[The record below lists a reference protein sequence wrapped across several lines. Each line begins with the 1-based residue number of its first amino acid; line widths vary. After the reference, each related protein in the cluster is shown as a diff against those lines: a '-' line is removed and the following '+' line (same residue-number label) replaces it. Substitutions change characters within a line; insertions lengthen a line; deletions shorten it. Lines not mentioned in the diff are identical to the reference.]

1 MSTIAQ
7 NPASPIQYL
16 KGVGPHKAALLARLG
31 ISTLED
37 ALFFL
42 PVRYED
48 RRSMSKIVSLLPE
61 TTQAVIGKV
70 VTAEV
75 ISPSRKNPGL
85 KIFQVVITDG
95 TGVLKGKW
103 FNQAFLRRVF
113 KSGQTVVFYGNVKRD
128 FYGAG
133 LEIMNP
139 EYELIDD
146 GKNAPLENGTDK
158 VHTGRI
164 VPVYRLTQGLS
175 QRQMR
180 AILFAALNACS
191 QMIEE
196 LLSQDMLDRY
206 QLPAR
211 RDAVMAVHFP
221 PPSASIDDLNRGS
234 TPYHQRLSFE
244 ELLMF
249 QLGVATLRK
258 RQMTERGITLNAS
271 GSLAGRLEQ
280 LLPFTLTAAQRRVI
294 SEIRNDMRSSAPMH
308 RLVQGDVGSGKTLV
322 ALISMLD
329 AVEAGYQAALM
340 APTEILAEQHYLN
353 IHKLVEPLGL
363 SVALQTSSTKNR
375 FLNDITTGTVDL
387 IVGTHAL
394 IQEGVA
400 FHRLGLIVI
409 DEQHRF
415 GVMQRAELRKK
426 GHMPDTLVMTATPI
440 PRTLA
445 LTLYGDLDYSVIDEL
460 PPNRSPII
468 TKLLGEKQ
476 KDRIYQD
483 IDSALRKGKQVYV
496 VYPVIEESEKTSLN
510 DAQTGAELLREKFP
524 ERKVS
529 LIHGRL
535 KPAERDAVMNDFKER
550 RIDILACTTVIEVGV
565 DVPNATL
572 MIIFHAERFGFAQLH
587 QLRGRVGRG
596 SDQSHCI
603 LLAYG
608 HGDDARRRLSVMVE
622 TTDGFRI
629 AEEDL
634 ALRGPGEF
642 FGTKQSG
649 LPDLRIANIAR
660 DAKIVE
666 TSRKEA
672 FNLLERDAGLATAP
686 RLRVATER
694 FWGERIEFFTTA

>member
-1 MSTIAQ
+1 MGTSAQ
-7 NPASPIQYL
+7 NMASPIQYL

-31 ISTLED
+31 INSLED

-48 RRSMSKIVSLLPE
+48 RRSMAKIVRLLPDVP
-61 TTQAVIGKV
+61 QAVLGKV
-70 VTAEV
+70 VAAET
-75 ISPSRKNPGL
+75 ISPSRKNPRL
-85 KIFQVVITDG
+85 KIFQIIVTDG

-103 FNQAFLRRVF
+103 FNQAFLQRVF
-113 KSGQTVVFYGNVKRD
+113 KTGQTVVLYGTVKRD

-139 EYELIDD
+139 EYEIIDD
-146 GKNAPLENGTDK
+146 GKAETSESGGDHI
-158 VHTGRI
+158 HTGRI
-164 VPVYRLTQGLS
+164 VPIYRLTEGLS
-175 QRQMR
+175 QKQMR
-180 AILFAALNACS
+180 ATMFAAITACG
-191 QMIEE
+191 QTIAEF
-196 LLSQDMLDRY
+196 LPGDMLQRH
-206 QLPAR
+206 QLPPR

-221 PPSASIDDLNRGS
+221 PADACIDDLNRGA

-244 ELLMF
+244 ELLLF
-249 QLGVATLRK
+249 QLGLGTLRN
-258 RQMTERGITLNAS
+258 RQMTEHGIAMS
-271 GSLAGRLEQ
+271 APGRLAGQLEQ
-280 LLPFTLTAAQRRVI
+280 SLPFTLTAAQQRVI
-294 SEIRNDMRSSAPMH
+294 TEIRKDMRAAAPMH
-308 RLVQGDVGSGKTLV
+308 RLVQGDVGSGKTVV
-322 ALISMLD
+322 ALIAMLD
-329 AVEAGYQAALM
+329 AVECGYQAALM

-353 IHKLVEPLGL
+353 ISKLAEQLGL
-363 SVALQTSSTKNR
+363 NIALQTGSTKNR
-375 FLNDITTGTVDL
+375 DRDAIAAGTVN
-387 IVGTHAL
+387 IVVGTHAL
-394 IQEGVA
+394 IQEAVS

-415 GVMQRAELRKK
+415 GVMQRAKLRQK
-426 GHMPDTLVMTATPI
+426 GDMPDTLVMTATPI

-468 TKLLGEKQ
+468 TRLLGEKQ
-476 KDRIYQD
+476 KDRIYQE
-483 IDSALRKGKQVYV
+483 IDRALRNGNQVYV
-496 VYPVIEESEKTSLN
+496 VYPVIEESEKISLK
-510 DAQTGAELLREKFP
+510 DAQTGAALLQEKFP

-535 KPAERDAVMNDFKER
+535 KPAERDTVMRDFKER

-572 MIIFHAERFGFAQLH
+572 MIIVHAERFGFAQLH

-608 HGDDARRRLSVMVE
+608 HGDDARQRLHVMVE

-642 FGTKQSG
+642 FGTRQSG
-649 LPDLRIANIAR
+649 LPDLRIANIVR

-666 TSRKEA
+666 ATRREA
-672 FNLLERDAGLATAP
+672 FGLLERDP
-686 RLRVATER
+686 RLASVPQLREETER
-694 FWGERIEFFTTA
+694 FWGGRIELFTTA